1 MLVDIQCIQFVTS
14 PCETNL
20 SKGLFDF
27 MERKSSVNIATLSDF
42 VIISIVVVEIM
53 FFIYHVAS
61 LDHVFNR

>member
-53 FFIYHVAS
+53 FFIYHVVS